1 MYGTAHLVGDVMTRT
16 VVALGSG
23 AAFKDIVRAM
33 RQFQISVLPVVDDE
47 YRVLGVVSEA
57 DLLSKEEL
65 RDGESEHG
73 LLPARLRLADL
84 AKAGARTAGEL
95 MSVPPVTVRPD
106 ETVSRAARTMAHR
119 RLNCLPVVD
128 GQGVLKGVVSRSDL
142 LKVFLR
148 EDLDIA
154 GEIRRE
160 VVARLF
166 PDPLEPVRVSVRDGV
181 VRLTG
186 RVPDASLVPVA
197 VRLVRAVEGV
207 VDVECALT
215 GPRRRV
221 DLDADLPDAGTG
233 PRTDPD
239 GDGGTGTAQETE
251 PAPRPGRQPARPGQ
265 PEEHGRP
272 GQHGPRAGDGPGG
285 ADVGDAA
292 RTGP

>member
-16 VVALGSG
+16 VVALGGG

-33 RQFQISVLPVVDDE
+33 RQFQVSVLPVVDDQ

-65 RDGESEHG
+65 RDDGPDRG

-95 MSVPPVTVRPD
+95 MTVPPVTVRPD
-106 ETVSRAARTMAHR
+106 ETLSRAARTMAHR
-119 RLNCLPVVD
+119 QVNCLPVVD
-128 GQGVLKGVVSRSDL
+128 GEGVLKGVVSRSDL

-166 PDPLEPVRVSVRDGV
+166 PSPLEPVRVTVHDGV
-181 VRLTG
+181 VGLTG

-207 VDVECALT
+207 VDVDCALT

-221 DLDADLPDAGTG
+221 DLDADLPD
-233 PRTDPD
+233 
-239 GDGGTGTAQETE
+239 TGTAAE
-251 PAPRPGRQPARPGQ
+251 PEPERPEGPEQ
-265 PEEHGRP
+265 PEQPE
-272 GQHGPRAGDGPGG
+272 Q
-285 ADVGDAA
+285 
-292 RTGP
+292 

>member
-65 RDGESEHG
+65 RDGADHG
-73 LLPARLRLADL
+73 LLPARLMLADP

-95 MSVPPVTVRPD
+95 MTVPPVTVRPD
-106 ETVSRAARTMAHR
+106 ETVSGAARTMAHR
-119 RLNCLPVVD
+119 QVSCLPVVD
-128 GQGVLKGVVSRSDL
+128 GEGVLKGVVSRFDL

-166 PDPLEPVRVSVRDGV
+166 PNPLEPVRVTVRDGV

-186 RVPDASLVPVA
+186 RVPDTSLVPVA
-197 VRLVRAVEGV
+197 VRLVRAVAGV
-207 VDVECALT
+207 VDVDCALT

-221 DLDADLPDAGTG
+221 DLDADLPGAGTAEGPEPGPRPEPEHERHEQQERHEQHEQHERSEQDEQHERPGGPGRAETEDAGAG
-233 PRTDPD
+233 GAARTDP
-239 GDGGTGTAQETE
+239 
-251 PAPRPGRQPARPGQ
+251 
-265 PEEHGRP
+265 
-272 GQHGPRAGDGPGG
+272 
-285 ADVGDAA
+285 
-292 RTGP
+292 

>member
-33 RQFQISVLPVVDDE
+33 RQFQVSVLPVVDDE

-57 DLLSKEEL
+57 DLLPKEEL
-65 RDGESEHG
+65 RDGGPDPG

-95 MSVPPVTVRPD
+95 MTVPPVTVRPD

-119 RLNCLPVVD
+119 QVNCLPVVD
-128 GQGVLKGVVSRSDL
+128 GEGVLKGVVSRSDL

-166 PDPLEPVRVSVRDGV
+166 PSPLEPVRVTVRDGV

-207 VDVECALT
+207 IDVDCALT

-221 DLDADLPDAGTG
+221 DLDADLPD
-233 PRTDPD
+233 
-239 GDGGTGTAQETE
+239 TGTARE
-251 PAPRPGRQPARPGQ
+251 PESGPRPGRENEQ
-265 PEEHGRP
+265 PENEHEPPQRNERPQRDAQREQPGEPGR
-272 GQHGPRAGDGPGG
+272 AAAEDSG
-285 ADVGDAA
+285 AEDAA

>member
-1 MYGTAHLVGDVMTRT
+1 MYGTAHVVGDVMTRT
-16 VVALGSG
+16 VVALDSG

-33 RQFQISVLPVVDDE
+33 RKWKIGSLPVVDGE

-57 DLLSKEEL
+57 DLLPKEEV
-65 RDGESEHG
+65 RDGAG
-73 LLPARLRLADL
+73 DFGTVPLPARLRLAVT

-95 MSVPPVTVRPD
+95 MSAPPVTVRPGA
-106 ETVSRAARTMAHR
+106 TIAQAARTMALHQVKS
-119 RLNCLPVVD
+119 LPVVD
-128 GQGVLKGVVSRSDL
+128 QGGVLKGVVSRSDL

-166 PDPLEPVRVSVRDGV
+166 PDPLEPVRVAVHDGV
-181 VRLTG
+181 VTLTG

-197 VRLVRAVEGV
+197 VRLARAVEGV
-207 VDVECALT
+207 VDVDSELT

-221 DLDADLPDAGTG
+221 DLDADLPETDDA
-233 PRTDPD
+233 PD
-239 GDGGTGTAQETE
+239 GAADGAS
-251 PAPRPGRQPARPGQ
+251 
-265 PEEHGRP
+265 
-272 GQHGPRAGDGPGG
+272 GG
-285 ADVGDAA
+285 AGADDSA